1 MPPSNL
7 FGCLHILPTPKH
19 DFISKSNLF
28 DGVKG
33 NESQCKKCKKVF
45 EICQVLEHEGWRI
58 CFIPCYCGEQYYPE
72 KARATFPLASHE
84 YKPHSTTDEASSFL
98 EEGGKFTGHSRTD
111 STDSEN
117 PLAWSAERF
126 DEETMGLD
134 KWVDTTSNSQVGGSS
149 TTSWSDWAWNY
160 DINQTGKI
168 SSAIPKRA

>member
-1 MPPSNL
+1 M
-7 FGCLHILPTPKH
+7 
-19 DFISKSNLF
+19 
-28 DGVKG
+28 
-33 NESQCKKCKKVF
+33 
-45 EICQVLEHEGWRI
+45 
-58 CFIPCYCGEQYYPE
+58 
-72 KARATFPLASHE
+72 KAGGFASSRATVVN
-84 YKPHSTTDEASSFL
+84 K
-98 EEGGKFTGHSRTD
+98 EGGKFTGHSRTD